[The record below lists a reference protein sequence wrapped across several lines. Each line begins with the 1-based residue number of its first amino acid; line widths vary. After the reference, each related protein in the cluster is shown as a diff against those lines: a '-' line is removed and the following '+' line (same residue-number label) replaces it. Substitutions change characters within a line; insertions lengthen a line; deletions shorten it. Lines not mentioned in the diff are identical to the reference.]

1 MRNSN
6 IILHLAMHS
15 KTEILQ
21 EHYGV
26 ETTRGAIPL
35 LQKDFSASPLPLSYW
50 TTLEL
55 PYEAPSHP
63 DIPSLDEIERAM
75 KVSRLT
81 KSGGLFDV
89 CRVGKSVVKMGWDP
103 MILQVSIFNFVSP
116 SYMTNH
122 E

>member
-1 MRNSN
+1 
-6 IILHLAMHS
+6 MHS

-26 ETTRGAIPL
+26 ETTREVIPL
-35 LQKDFSASPLPLSYW
+35 LQKDFSVPPLPLSYW

-63 DIPSLDEIERAM
+63 GIPSFDEIERAM

-81 KSGGLFDV
+81 KPGGLFHV
-89 CRVGKSVVKMGWDP
+89 CRVGMSVVKMSWDP
-103 MILQVSIFNFVSP
+103 MILQVSSFNFVSP
-116 SYMTNH
+116 SYMTNQ